1 MERLEGGGRSK
12 EQIVRA
18 VTGTDYSKVGQDIEL
33 VKLCAKGDVDAYAE
47 LVSRHQRAV
56 YGIVSRMVQRRD
68 DVDDLV
74 QDVFVLAYRSIGSF
88 RGDSSFS
95 TWLGAIA
102 VNTTLKYMKRAK
114 NRQALSIDDP
124 ETALGEVLAAGGPSP
139 EDAVQARARDAAVRK
154 AIDSLPDKQR
164 AVVILHYFEDCTC
177 EEIAKMLRC
186 SVGTVWSRLHYAC
199 KKLRGQLDWLGS

>member
-1 MERLEGGGRSK
+1 M
-12 EQIVRA
+12 
-18 VTGTDYSKVGQDIEL
+18 
-33 VKLCAKGDVDAYAE
+33 DAYAE

-74 QDVFVLAYRSIGSF
+74 QDIFVLAYRSIGSF

-102 VNTTLKYMKRAK
+102 VNTTLKHLKRSK
-114 NRQALSIDDP
+114 SRQAVSIDDP
-124 ETALGEVLAAGGPSP
+124 EIALGEVLAVGEPGP
-139 EDAVQARARDAAVRK
+139 EDVAEARARNAAVRK
-154 AIDSLPDKQR
+154 AIDGLPDKQR
-164 AVVILHYFEDCTC
+164 VVVALHYFEDYTC
-177 EEIAKMLRC
+177 EEIAKMLSC

-199 KKLRGQLDWLGS
+199 KKLRGQLDWLGSGG